1 GAHMARI
8 AGSFT
13 PGRATRVTGGYRVI
27 GRWSWASGIRHAEW
41 VGAVTLVEHQGG
53 GSPESRFVMVPVSAV
68 EIHDMWHVAGLKG
81 TGSCDFS
88 MTDLFVP
95 RGFTFD
101 LQTFQPQRGGPLYR
115 LGLPGVLINE
125 FVGFVLGV
133 ARRAL
138 DTIIEL
144 VQTKRRGYG
153 PQTLLSDREVVQRM
167 IGESD

>member
-1 GAHMARI
+1 PVA
-8 AGSFT
+8 
-13 PGRATRVTGGYRVI
+13 GGYRVT

-41 VGAVTLVEHQGG
+41 VGGVTLVERKEEGP
-53 GSPESRFVMVPVSAV
+53 PESRFVMVPTSAV
-68 EIHDMWHVAGLKG
+68 EIHDVWNVAGLKG

-95 RGFTFD
+95 EGFTFD
-101 LQTFQPQRGGPLYR
+101 LVAFQPQRGGPLYR

-153 PQTLLSDREVVQRM
+153 PQTRLADR
-167 IGESD
+167 G